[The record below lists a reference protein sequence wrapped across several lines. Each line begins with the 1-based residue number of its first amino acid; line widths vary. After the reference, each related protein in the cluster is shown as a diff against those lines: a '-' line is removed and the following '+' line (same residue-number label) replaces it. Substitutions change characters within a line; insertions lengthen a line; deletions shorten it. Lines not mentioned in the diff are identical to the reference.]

1 MSVMDFELPYR
12 IVILFFTGML
22 GAVFASFFTC
32 MGNRIAEGRDW
43 IKERSTCD
51 SCGHEL
57 GAMDLIPI
65 FSYLFSRGRCRY
77 CGAKI
82 PVSCILGELALAAYY
97 ILCVLRF
104 GLTAE
109 AFRAM
114 ALAGLL
120 LGLSVVDL
128 RTYEIPDGFIIAG
141 IVLWIVTIPFVQKPW
156 QMEVRYGLIGG
167 LAIGGG
173 MLILSLIFDRII
185 KKDSL
190 GGGDIKLYFMT
201 GLFLG
206 WKAGFFNLILS
217 CLVGLIFVLLLKKS
231 KIPFGP
237 SISIATLISIIWG
250 DMVVSW
256 YFSLF
261 M

>member
-1 MSVMDFELPYR
+1 D
-12 IVILFFTGML
+12 
-22 GAVFASFFTC
+22 
-32 MGNRIAEGRDW
+32 
-43 IKERSTCD
+43 
-51 SCGHEL
+51 
-57 GAMDLIPI
+57 
-65 FSYLFSRGRCRY
+65 
-77 CGAKI
+77 
-82 PVSCILGELALAAYY
+82 
-97 ILCVLRF
+97 
-104 GLTAE
+104 
-109 AFRAM
+109 
-114 ALAGLL
+114 
-120 LGLSVVDL
+120 
-128 RTYEIPDGFIIAG
+128 
-141 IVLWIVTIPFVQKPW
+141 
-156 QMEVRYGLIGG
+156 GLIGG
-167 LAIGGG
+167 FAIGGG

>member
-1 MSVMDFELPYR
+1 MIPGRQIMYYLIPLCLILAAVFILQEKQENYTAA
-12 IVILFFTGML
+12 VILKGLASLCFVVFGLSLSSGLPMSRLITAGLML
-22 GAVFASFFTC
+22 GCVADVLLNLRFVLKEAGQIVFLVGILVFLS
-32 MGNRIAEGRDW
+32 
-43 IKERSTCD
+43 
-51 SCGHEL
+51 GHI
-57 GAMDLIPI
+57 M
-65 FSYLFSRGRCRY
+65 Y
-77 CGAKI
+77 
-82 PVSCILGELALAAYY
+82 LAA
-97 ILCVLRF
+97 ILPMNQQ
-104 GLTAE
+104 T
-109 AFRAM
+109 
-114 ALAGLL
+114 LL
-120 LGLSVVDL
+120 C
-128 RTYEIPDGFIIAG
+128 IIAG

-156 QMEVRYGLIGG
+156 QMEVRDGLIGG